1 MSHQDGSR
9 PTWLLLVHQLPPRPS
24 NLRVKTWRRLQ
35 DLGAVALKNSVYV
48 LPNSDGCR
56 EDFEWI
62 KSEVQAMRGEA
73 TVFTADSIDT
83 FSNDEVVAAFRQ
95 AREPDYGALVRD
107 AEAMLARRS
116 ARAPARQ
123 RIARRARQLSDR
135 LRELDA
141 IAFFPPPNREAAS
154 ASVAKLDKL
163 AHGGGE
169 PPAEETSDRLD
180 PARFQKRVWVTRPRP
195 GVDRMSSG
203 WLIRRFIDPR
213 ARFVFADAPPPAGG
227 GVPFDMYGVEFSH
240 TDHGCTF
247 ETLAARFGLASP
259 AIDRIAHI
267 VHDLDLKENRY
278 AAPEAPA
285 FAHLVDGLRLM
296 YEDDAELLERGM
308 AMFEA
313 LYRSFDSGVATRSS
327 AGRRS
332 ASRKR
337 QRSS

>member
-1 MSHQDGSR
+1 
-9 PTWLLLVHQLPPRPS
+9 
-24 NLRVKTWRRLQ
+24 
-35 DLGAVALKNSVYV
+35 
-48 LPNSDGCR
+48 
-56 EDFEWI
+56 
-62 KSEVQAMRGEA
+62 MRGEA

-95 AREPDYGALVRD
+95 AREPDYAALMRD

-116 ARAPARQ
+116 ARAPAR

-169 PPAEETSDRLD
+169 PPAEATGDRLD

-247 ETLAARFGLASP
+247 ETLVRVIRNPDP
-259 AIDRIAHI
+259 ALRQVAEI
-267 VHDLDLKENRY
+267 VHDIDLKDEKFARPDAPGVQQIVLGIVLDSPDDEDRLRRGFALLDDLY
-278 AAPEAPA
+278 A
-285 FAHLVDGLRLM
+285 
-296 YEDDAELLERGM
+296 
-308 AMFEA
+308 
-313 LYRSFDSGVATRSS
+313 SF
-327 AGRRS
+327 
-332 ASRKR
+332 RKR
-337 QRSS
+337 NPLAKEASK